1 MPPQIKKTPCHFLWR
16 AFLWFLSSI
25 SYITTAFTRVSGHR
39 GSEIKILSYCTLYST
54 AREVHKSTAAVE
66 AAGTDNARQTQELIM
81 TWLDMWTHFHIFESL
96 QRQGSYVG
104 DLLCHKFS
112 KPKQHKFIILQ
123 FWRAESPNQGAGRAV
138 FSPGALSENLFP
150 CLQLLEATCI
160 PLLMVPSFIF
170 QASSTESSNSSFFLS
185 LYFHCHLLWLWPSC
199 FLWDSCDY
207 TTFIWMTYISRSLT

>member
-1 MPPQIKKTPCHFLWR
+1 M
-16 AFLWFLSSI
+16 
-25 SYITTAFTRVSGHR
+25 
-39 GSEIKILSYCTLYST
+39 
-54 AREVHKSTAAVE
+54 KSTKAQPLVE
-66 AAGTDNARQTQELIM
+66 AAGTDNARQTQELIT
-81 TWLDMWTHFHIFESL
+81 TWLDVWTHVHIFESL

-112 KPKQHKFIILQ
+112 KLKQHKFIIFQ

-170 QASSTESSNSSFFLS
+170 QASSTEPSNSSFFPS

-199 FLWDSCDY
+199 FLWDSLWSHYVYLDNLHLKILNLKKTCCRGERADWGEN
-207 TTFIWMTYISRSLT
+207 TMRK